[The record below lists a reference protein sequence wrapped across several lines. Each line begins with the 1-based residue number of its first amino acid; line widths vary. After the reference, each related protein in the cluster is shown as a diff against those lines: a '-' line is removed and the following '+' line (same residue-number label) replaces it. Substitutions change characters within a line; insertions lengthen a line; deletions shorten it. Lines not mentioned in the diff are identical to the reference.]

1 MYLKVV
7 DKVSSPYN
15 IHVIFRTKIIIFNLY
30 ELETLVLFILFSTVA
45 FLSSFSLSSFLPFFL
60 PFFLSFYSDISK
72 VNQQYVST
80 FLTAGNIKFLLL
92 HSGKSE
98 DTIKIFF
105 QEVHELYVQLSM
117 NPFYR
122 YDTPITSK
130 EFDKRVR
137 NVARRLV

>member
-7 DKVSSPYN
+7 DKVRSPCN
-15 IHVIFRTKIIIFNLY
+15 IQVIFRTKIIIFNLY

-45 FLSSFSLSSFLPFFL
+45 FFSSSFSLSY
-60 PFFLSFYSDISK
+60 YSDISK

>member
-7 DKVSSPYN
+7 DKVCSPCN
-15 IHVIFRTKIIIFNLY
+15 IQVIFRTKIIIFNLY

-45 FLSSFSLSSFLPFFL
+45 FFSSSFSLSY
-60 PFFLSFYSDISK
+60 YSDISK

>member
-1 MYLKVV
+1 MTSNQVLLFLIVGGNEPLYEAEITKRGASGNTDASVARQLYFVLHSSLDLLNRATWTSQNMYLKVV
-7 DKVSSPYN
+7 D
-15 IHVIFRTKIIIFNLY
+15 
-30 ELETLVLFILFSTVA
+30 
-45 FLSSFSLSSFLPFFL
+45 
-60 PFFLSFYSDISK
+60 K

-92 HSGKSE
+92 HAGKSE
-98 DTIKIFF
+98 DSINNFF
-105 QEVHELYVQLSM
+105 HEVHELYVRLFM

-137 NVARRLV
+137 TVARRYLS

>member
-7 DKVSSPYN
+7 DKVRSPCN
-15 IHVIFRTKIIIFNLY
+15 IQVIFRTKIIIFNLY

-45 FLSSFSLSSFLPFFL
+45 FFSSSFFLS
-60 PFFLSFYSDISK
+60 FFLSFYSDIYK

>member
-1 MYLKVV
+1 MAANPVLLFLIVGKNEPLYEAEITKRGISGNTDTSVARQSYFVVHSSLDLVDRATWSSQNMYLKVV
-7 DKVSSPYN
+7 D
-15 IHVIFRTKIIIFNLY
+15 
-30 ELETLVLFILFSTVA
+30 
-45 FLSSFSLSSFLPFFL
+45 
-60 PFFLSFYSDISK
+60 K

>member
-7 DKVSSPYN
+7 DKVSSPCN
-15 IHVIFRTKIIIFNLY
+15 IQVIFRTKIIIFNLY

-45 FLSSFSLSSFLPFFL
+45 FFSSSFSI
-60 PFFLSFYSDISK
+60 SFYSDISK

>member
-7 DKVSSPYN
+7 DKVSSPCN
-15 IHVIFRTKIIIFNLY
+15 IQVIFRTKIIIFNLY

-45 FLSSFSLSSFLPFFL
+45 FFSSSFSLSY
-60 PFFLSFYSDISK
+60 YSDISK

>member
-7 DKVSSPYN
+7 DKVSSPCN

-45 FLSSFSLSSFLPFFL
+45 FFSSSFSLSY
-60 PFFLSFYSDISK
+60 YSDISK

-117 NPFYR
+117 NPFYH